1 MAQKSPVQVTEK
13 LIRNLQAATE
23 SIRSGV
29 QSVTTSPTEQAAEQ
43 ADLMLLKITEA
54 VNSGKWGD
62 ALRKISLNEWKNSML
77 EKGLPR
83 ISSGIAA
90 AKPKIQAF
98 FEQWLPW
105 EKQISQHVKTLPRGT
120 IEDSIAR
127 AAAVIRHNANF
138 KRS

>member
-1 MAQKSPVQVTEK
+1 
-13 LIRNLQAATE
+13 
-23 SIRSGV
+23 
-29 QSVTTSPTEQAAEQ
+29 
-43 ADLMLLKITEA
+43 MLLKITEA
-54 VNSGKWGD
+54 VNSGKCGD
-62 ALRKISLNEWKNSML
+62 ALRKVSLNEWKNAML
-77 EKGLPR
+77 DKGLPR

-98 FEQWLPW
+98 FEEWLPW
-105 EKQISQHVKTLPRGT
+105 EESISQTVKAMPKGT

>member
-23 SIRSGV
+23 SVRSGV

-62 ALRKISLNEWKNSML
+62 ALRKVSLNEWKNAML
-77 EKGLPR
+77 DKGLPR

-98 FEQWLPW
+98 FEEWLPW
-105 EKQISQHVKTLPRGT
+105 EESISQTVKAMPKGT

>member
-23 SIRSGV
+23 SVRSGV

-62 ALRKISLNEWKNSML
+62 ALRKVSLNEWKNAML
-77 EKGLPR
+77 DKGLPR

-98 FEQWLPW
+98 FEDWLPY
-105 EKQISQHVKTLPRGT
+105 EEAISQTVKAMPKGT

>member
-23 SIRSGV
+23 SVRSGV

-62 ALRKISLNEWKNSML
+62 ALRKVSLNEWKNAML
-77 EKGLPR
+77 DKGLPR

-98 FEQWLPW
+98 FEEWLPW
-105 EKQISQHVKTLPRGT
+105 EESISQTVKAMPKGT
-120 IEDSIAR
+120 IEDSIVR